1 MEREVLR
8 WDGREKRKNGG
19 KGRQIDR
26 CGDDRQRVIESFLEE
41 ADFDLGLKIYLVR
54 AENYNEQRPGV
65 QNVWTSEKL
74 SCYNM
79 PT

>member
-1 MEREVLR
+1 MEVIG
-8 WDGREKRKNGG
+8 W
-19 KGRQIDR
+19 
-26 CGDDRQRVIESFLEE
+26 RVIESFLEE

-74 SCYNM
+74 SLFGQKEHAGKYFQISLKRK
-79 PT
+79 